1 MKPAKTGQAVNTS
14 MKPAQTGQ
22 AVNTSMKLAQT
33 GQAEKNAVVSKKSCN
48 KDGHAADNGSQK
60 EVS

>member
-1 MKPAKTGQAVNTS
+1 MKPAK
-14 MKPAQTGQ
+14 TGQ